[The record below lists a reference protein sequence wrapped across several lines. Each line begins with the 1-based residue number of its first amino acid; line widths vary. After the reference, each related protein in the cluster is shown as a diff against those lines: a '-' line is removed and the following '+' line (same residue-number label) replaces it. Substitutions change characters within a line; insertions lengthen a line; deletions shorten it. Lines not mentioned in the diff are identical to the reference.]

1 MFLGTP
7 HRGSD
12 KANYAHVLTDIATS
26 VLNKPPSWLVNALKE
41 NSDQL
46 LQLTADFKHQLPM
59 YQVLSVYELKATK
72 PLATLVST
80 SFLLILAL
88 K

>member
-1 MFLGTP
+1 MFIGTP

-26 VLNKPPSWLVNALKE
+26 VLNKPPSRLVNALKE

-59 YQVLSVYELKATK
+59 YQVLSVYELKPTK

-80 SFLLILAL
+80 SILMIIAL